1 MRFTNE
7 YGDYVMPCHS
17 IQFSFF
23 VRNKGG
29 IQCYFLSWW
38 RYILACVMCMHENMC
53 QNNTTT
59 ATVWRFGF
67 VVAYFHCKRAN
78 QFSFPHTNTSTL
90 SDVST
95 STQTRTYTANM
106 LFVGVFVWCWQIDR
120 GKRVQTQKWLYT
132 TQYVHNLHTPHN
144 WFIKHRENSPSTT
157 SLLYSNTNRL
167 TRVHMHVCIRTR
179 TGIPT
184 LIGFVLSSSVYRLQY
199 HTFLL
204 ENSSCCF
211 FSCRLFFSAIFPSH
225 SYSSIL

>member
-106 LFVGVFVWCWQIDR
+106 LLLECLCDVGKLTGEKEFKHKNDYTLHSTYTICTHHTTDLSNTVRILRLQHLFSIR
-120 GKRVQTQKWLYT
+120 TQTDLHAYT
-132 TQYVHNLHTPHN
+132 CTSAYVHAQAFPH
-144 WFIKHRENSPSTT
+144 WLDLFYHRLS
-157 SLLYSNTNRL
+157 
-167 TRVHMHVCIRTR
+167 
-179 TGIPT
+179 
-184 LIGFVLSSSVYRLQY
+184 IGFN
-199 HTFLL
+199 T
-204 ENSSCCF
+204 
-211 FSCRLFFSAIFPSH
+211 IH
-225 SYSSIL
+225 SY